1 MNLGALLSLMQGPS
15 TRFEGCDDVGD
26 AVARRALTRTA
37 QVPET
42 RRVGETQRALNRR
55 GAHAEESHEFR
66 HIREPFARCEKS
78 GLVVR
83 TLRSLSGLVSLTLT
97 HRRSVARGSEE
108 RATCRPMDSTVRR
121 QQTTS
126 RREGRVTEYGRNG
139 SRSCRYGPTAGR
151 RSGRRGAT
159 PSR

>member
-78 GLVVR
+78 EKSGLVVR

-97 HRRSVARGSEE
+97 HRRERSARI
-108 RATCRPMDSTVRR
+108 
-121 QQTTS
+121 
-126 RREGRVTEYGRNG
+126 
-139 SRSCRYGPTAGR
+139 
-151 RSGRRGAT
+151 
-159 PSR
+159 